1 MGALSVVVM
10 DASGR
15 ALRQTDDWSADVAYG
30 ADEQRF
36 AISHLAGPP
45 LSAHMR
51 WQVDGTALAGVVDDV
66 CLSVA
71 EDGSSSVSYEGRT
84 VQGVLAGKVLLPPS
98 GSTHLTATGDL
109 NECIRAVV
117 QACGLSGYLT
127 VPSEASGFEVSGYR
141 YRRFVDA
148 YTGLRMLCASVGAR
162 LRFLAT
168 GDGIAL
174 SAVAAT
180 TYGELPS
187 ERVAFEARRT
197 YRPCNR
203 MVGLGGGEG
212 TAREVVHWY
221 ADEAGALSQTQ
232 TLFGLAE
239 VAQTYDH
246 SGSDDLSA
254 DTRAKLAELQGQG
267 TFDAYLPEGAPLDVG
282 DVVTVYDA
290 DTGDSVEAQV
300 TKVIVKVSLGEA
312 STDYEA
318 GEPQW
323 PEDEE

>member
-36 AISHLAGPP
+36 AITRLAGPP

-66 CLSVA
+66 CPSVA

-84 VQGVLAGKVLLPPS
+84 VQGVLAGKVLVPPS

-109 NECIRAVV
+109 NECLRSVV
-117 QACGLSGYLT
+117 ESCGLSGYLT
-127 VPSEASGFEVSGYR
+127 VPSMASGFEVSGYR

-168 GDGIAL
+168 GDGIEL

-180 TYGELPS
+180 AYGELPS
-187 ERVAFEARRT
+187 ERVAFDARRT
-197 YRPCNR
+197 YRPCNH
-203 MVGLGGGEG
+203 MVGLGEGEG

-232 TLFGLAE
+232 TLFGLDE
-239 VAQTYDH
+239 IAQIYDY
-246 SGSDDLSA
+246 SGSDDLSV
-254 DTRAKLAELQGQG
+254 DTRERLAELQGQG
-267 TFDAYLPEGAPLDVG
+267 TFDAYLPEEAGLDVG
-282 DVVTVYDA
+282 DVVTAYDA
-290 DTGDSVEAQV
+290 DTGVSVEAQV
-300 TKVIVKVSLGEA
+300 TKVICKVSLGEA
-312 STDYEA
+312 STDYET

-323 PEDEE
+323 PEEEE

>member
-1 MGALSVVVM
+1 MGALSVVVI
-10 DASGR
+10 DPSGR

-30 ADEQRF
+30 EDEDRF
-36 AISHLAGPP
+36 TISHLAGPP
-45 LSAHMR
+45 LDAHMR
-51 WQVDGTALAGVVDDV
+51 WQVDGTALAGVVDTV
-66 CLSVA
+66 CPSVA

-84 VQGVLAGKVLLPPS
+84 VQGVLAGKVLMPPS
-98 GSTHLTATGDL
+98 GQTHLTATGDL
-109 NECIRAVV
+109 NECIASVV
-117 QACGLSGYLT
+117 QSCGLSGYLT
-127 VPSEASGFEVSGYR
+127 VPSAASGFEVSGYR

-162 LRFLAT
+162 LRFRAT
-168 GDGIAL
+168 GDGIEL
-174 SAVAAT
+174 SAVSAT
-180 TYGELPS
+180 TYGDLPS
-187 ERVAFEARRT
+187 ERVAFDAERT
-197 YRPCNR
+197 YRPCNH
-203 MVGLGGGEG
+203 MVGLGAGEG
-212 TAREVVHWY
+212 TARKVVDWY

-246 SGSDDLSA
+246 SGSEDLSA

-267 TFDAYLPEGAPLDVG
+267 TFTAALPEDAGLDVG
-282 DVVTVYDA
+282 DVVRAYSA

-300 TKVIVKVSLGEA
+300 TKVICKVSLGEA
-312 STDYEA
+312 VTSYEA

>member
-15 ALRQTDDWSADVAYG
+15 ALRQADDWSADVAYG

-36 AISHLAGPP
+36 VISHLAGPP

-66 CLSVA
+66 CPSVA

-98 GSTHLTATGDL
+98 GQTHLTATGDL
-109 NECIRAVV
+109 NECIRSVV

-127 VPSEASGFEVSGYR
+127 VPSEASGFKVDGYR
-141 YRRFVDA
+141 YRRFCDA

-168 GDGIAL
+168 GDGIML
-174 SAVAAT
+174 SAVPAT

-187 ERVAFEARRT
+187 ERVAFDARRT
-197 YRPCNR
+197 YRPCNH
-203 MVGLGGGEG
+203 MVGLGEGEG

-267 TFDAYLPEGAPLDVG
+267 TFDAHLPEDSGLDVG

>member
-15 ALRQTDDWSADVAYG
+15 ALRQTDDWSADIAYG
-30 ADEQRF
+30 ADENRF
-36 AISHLAGPP
+36 AISRLAGPP

-66 CLSVA
+66 CPSVA

-84 VQGVLAGKVLLPPS
+84 VQGVLAGKVLVPPS

-109 NECIRAVV
+109 NECILSVV

-127 VPSEASGFEVSGYR
+127 VPSTASGFEVSGYR
-141 YRRFVDA
+141 YRRYCDA

-168 GDGIAL
+168 GDGVEL

-187 ERVAFEARRT
+187 ERVAFDARRT
-197 YRPCNR
+197 YRPCNH
-203 MVGLGGGEG
+203 MVGLGEGEG

-232 TLFGLAE
+232 TLFGLDE
-239 VAQTYDH
+239 VAQTYDY

-254 DTRAKLAELQGQG
+254 DTRERLAELQGQG
-267 TFDAYLPEGAPLDVG
+267 TFDANLPEDSGLDVG

-323 PEDEE
+323 PEEEE

>member
-1 MGALSVVVM
+1 MGVSIVVL

-15 ALRQTDDWSADVAYG
+15 AIRQTDDWDGDVAYG
-30 ADEQRF
+30 EDENRF
-36 AISHLAGPP
+36 EITRLAGPP
-45 LSAHMR
+45 LSAHQR
-51 WQVDGTALAGVVDDV
+51 WQVDGTALAGVVDTV
-66 CLSVA
+66 CPSVA
-71 EDGSSSVSYEGRT
+71 EDGSSSVSYKGRT
-84 VQGVLAGKVLLPPS
+84 VQGVLAGKVLMPPS
-98 GSTHLTATGDL
+98 GQTHLTATGDL
-109 NECIRAVV
+109 NECIRDVVEAV
-117 QACGLSGYLT
+117 GLDGYLT
-127 VPSEASGFEVSGYR
+127 VPSAASGFEVSGYQ
-141 YRRFVDA
+141 YRRFCDA

-162 LRFLAT
+162 LRFRAT
-168 GDGIAL
+168 GSGIEL
-174 SAVAAT
+174 SAVSAT
-180 TYGELPS
+180 TYGDLPS
-187 ERVAFEARRT
+187 ERVSFDAERD
-197 YRPCNR
+197 YRPCNH

-254 DTRAKLAELQGQG
+254 DTKAKLAELQGQG
-267 TFDAYLPEGAPLDVG
+267 TFDAHLPEDSGLDVG

-323 PEDEE
+323 PEEEE

>member
-30 ADEQRF
+30 ADENRF
-36 AISHLAGPP
+36 AITRLAGPP

-66 CLSVA
+66 CPSVA

-84 VQGVLAGKVLLPPS
+84 VQGVLAGKVLVPPS

-117 QACGLSGYLT
+117 ESCGLSGYLT
-127 VPSEASGFEVSGYR
+127 VPSTASGFDVSGYR
-141 YRRFVDA
+141 YRRYCDA

-168 GDGIAL
+168 GDGIEL
-174 SAVAAT
+174 SAIAAT

-187 ERVAFEARRT
+187 ELVSFDARRT
-197 YRPCNR
+197 YRPCNH
-203 MVGLGGGEG
+203 MVGLGEGEG

-232 TLFGLAE
+232 TLFGLDE

-254 DTRAKLAELQGQG
+254 DTRERLAELQGQG
-267 TFDAYLPEGAPLDVG
+267 TFDAYLPEGAGLDVG
-282 DVVTVYDA
+282 DVVTARDA

-323 PEDEE
+323 PEEEE

>member
-36 AISHLAGPP
+36 VISHLAGPP
-45 LSAHMR
+45 LSAQMR

-66 CLSVA
+66 CPSVA

-84 VQGVLAGKVLLPPS
+84 VQGVLAGKVLVPPS
-98 GSTHLTATGDL
+98 GQTHLTATGDL
-109 NECIRAVV
+109 NDCIRSVV
-117 QACGLSGYLT
+117 QSCGLSGYIS
-127 VPSEASGFEVSGYR
+127 VPSEASGFEASGYR

-148 YTGLRMLCASVGAR
+148 YTGLRMLCASAGAR

-168 GDGIAL
+168 GTGIEL

-187 ERVAFEARRT
+187 ERVAFDARRT
-197 YRPCNR
+197 YLPCNH
-203 MVGLGGGEG
+203 MVGLGEGEG

-221 ADEAGALSQTQ
+221 ADASGNLSQTQ
-232 TLFGLAE
+232 TLFGLDE
-239 VAQTYDH
+239 VAQTYDY
-246 SGSDDLSA
+246 SGTDDLSA
-254 DTRAKLAELQGQG
+254 DTKDRLAELQGQG
-267 TFDAYLPEGAPLDVG
+267 TFDAYLPEGSGLDVG
-282 DVVTVYDA
+282 DVVTAYDA
-290 DTGDSVEAQV
+290 DTGVSVEAQV

-312 STDYEA
+312 STDYET